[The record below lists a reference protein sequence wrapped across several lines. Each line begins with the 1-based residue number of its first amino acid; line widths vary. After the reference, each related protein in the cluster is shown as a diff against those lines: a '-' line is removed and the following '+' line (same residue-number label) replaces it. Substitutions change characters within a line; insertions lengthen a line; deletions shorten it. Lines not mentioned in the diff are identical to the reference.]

1 MSGVQDRSGGS
12 ESERATTDV
21 DDEDEWEEDS
31 VVSAE
36 FVLMSDNKEPCPT
49 CRSYDCEEQ
58 GGRACDLRKDIN
70 TLAAALRSVIKTKLD
85 PDAVKTALVVL
96 DQISPSSHHCP
107 VCETP
112 GVVRNN
118 VVQVHFAS
126 VTQDRPCRAS
136 YGTVLGGVLVE
147 KRGR

>member
-1 MSGVQDRSGGS
+1 M
-12 ESERATTDV
+12 ERD
-21 DDEDEWEEDS
+21 
-31 VVSAE
+31 
-36 FVLMSDNKEPCPT
+36 PCPT
-49 CRSYDCEEQ
+49 CGSRD
-58 GGRACDLRKDIN
+58 CDLQNGTTCTLRKNIN

-96 DQISPSSHHCP
+96 DQITPSAHYCP
-107 VCETP
+107 VCGTP

-126 VTQDRPCRAS
+126 VTHDRPCRAS